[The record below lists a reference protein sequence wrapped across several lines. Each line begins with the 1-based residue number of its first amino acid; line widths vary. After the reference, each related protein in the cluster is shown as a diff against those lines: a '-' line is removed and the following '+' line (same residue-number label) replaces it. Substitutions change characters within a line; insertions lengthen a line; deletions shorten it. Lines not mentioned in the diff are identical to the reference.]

1 MPSFVLIRISAL
13 LVLFTVVH
21 VGRSYLLSG
30 APFFPS
36 PIGSLWSLPWAVEF
50 GVAQNESQ
58 LIYAW
63 AKRPG
68 VSSPSQLESGFGWV
82 GDWFSALP
90 RAFIALFVVSCVM
103 LITRLIVRLF
113 SSKKFDT
120 GELFVGLPLAGALT
134 FWFFSAPDIRFL
146 GAIAILFFTWSLW
159 LLAHAIEIPS
169 AVQKTRLL
177 GVVQRTFY
185 YSSLAIVL
193 GLFVR
198 WSLTGKH
205 PAYGWASLPHVI
217 SEVHSNRSK
226 FWAFVPTNGAQCWNS
241 SLPCTGLL
249 HDGLRREPLIL
260 INHGFDFLSERFK
273 YSLER

>member
-146 GAIAILFFTWSLW
+146 GAIARRSAAHVLLQFTSDCFRV
-159 LLAHAIEIPS
+159 IC
-169 AVQKTRLL
+169 KM
-177 GVVQRTFY
+177 VV
-185 YSSLAIVL
+185 
-193 GLFVR
+193 
-198 WSLTGKH
+198 
-205 PAYGWASLPHVI
+205 
-217 SEVHSNRSK
+217 
-226 FWAFVPTNGAQCWNS
+226 NG
-241 SLPCTGLL
+241 
-249 HDGLRREPLIL
+249 
-260 INHGFDFLSERFK
+260 
-273 YSLER
+273 